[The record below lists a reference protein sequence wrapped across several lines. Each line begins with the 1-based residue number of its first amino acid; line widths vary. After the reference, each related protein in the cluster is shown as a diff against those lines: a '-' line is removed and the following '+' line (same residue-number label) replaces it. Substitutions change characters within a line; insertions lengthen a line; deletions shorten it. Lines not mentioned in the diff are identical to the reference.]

1 MENLVTLKIEYSV
14 VDIRFLRYICH
25 RSPLTK
31 NISLRGSRTQPFLE
45 VSFESP
51 HPPPTGRIRLQQLK
65 VLDLSDTGVDAMRFL
80 RPLIVG
86 NVDCQL
92 TRLYLERCTVTPFLP
107 SRITRT
113 IEFLSIA
120 GYAPSR
126 HGFMDLTVWARR
138 SSMKQINAT
147 GLDRNFINDWGRKN
161 LVRKH
166 PNVVFDLSE
175 DFKESPRYF

>member
-25 RSPLTK
+25 RSPLK
-31 NISLRGSRTQPFLE
+31 NISLRGSRTRPFLE

-51 HPPPTGRIRLQQLK
+51 HPPPTGGIRLQQLK

-147 GLDRNFINDWGRKN
+147 GLDRNFINDWGREN